1 MKLMY
6 IVITFAIELWFR
18 RVVIM
23 AEYEVRRRERVVHE
37 EPVVRETVV
46 ERDPLVSETVV
57 RREPSVQAQRQ
68 VVEDPSAEGR
78 VLVARIAGLIWLLF
92 GALDVLIVLR
102 IVLKFIAANPTSEFA
117 RFIYSL
123 TDIFLAPFNSLIAS
137 PVIGSGVFEIPS
149 IIALVVYTLLAWLIV
164 RLFRLIFTPAR
175 TKQSVTTYR
184 REL

>member
-1 MKLMY
+1 
-6 IVITFAIELWFR
+6 
-18 RVVIM
+18 M
-23 AEYEVRRRERVVHE
+23 AEYEVRRRERVVRE
-37 EPVVRETVV
+37 EPVVSETVV
-46 ERDPLVSETVV
+46 EREPVV
-57 RREPSVQAQRQ
+57 QTQHQ

-78 VLVARIAGLIWLLF
+78 VLVARIAGLIWLVF

-102 IVLKFIAANPTSEFA
+102 IVLKFIAANPTSDFA
-117 RFIYSL
+117 RFIYSF
-123 TDIFLAPFNSLIAS
+123 TDIFLSPFSSLIAS
-137 PVIGSGVFEIPS
+137 PVIGAGVFEIPS